1 MLKIYRTCDEVPK
14 GIRIVRDNDT
24 YFNYHTVLQ
33 NNAFTREILYTIDKA
48 QYVSEFTVLGRTKAL
63 GSLNKQVLSTGTKTI
78 LNILNN
84 PNDCFD
90 VSGCG
95 DNALK
100 FLPRVTDGNVIWD
113 MPCLAYCGAP
123 DCNIEYKGKAYRNFY
138 EFLCAVE
145 KEERG

>member
-33 NNAFTREILYTIDKA
+33 NNAFTREILYTINKA

-63 GSLNKQVLSTGTKTI
+63 GSLSKQVLSTGTKTI
-78 LNILNN
+78 LNI
-84 PNDCFD
+84 
-90 VSGCG
+90 
-95 DNALK
+95 
-100 FLPRVTDGNVIWD
+100 WD
-113 MPCLAYCGAP
+113 MPCLVYCGAP
-123 DCNIEYKGKAYRNFY
+123 DCHIEYKGKAYRNFY